1 MSGDDLSVD
10 HCLTVY
16 KALPACDSGAGL
28 HFSCA
33 RGSSGLHRHS
43 RCSFSSPAVSLIRS
57 PHALFHSGNQ
67 FSVIAGLKQV
77 VQCPDGNR
85 SFRVRKLVKRSQENN
100 AACRAHRADLL
111 GGFKARDARHLDIQN
126 QDICRFLLIK
136 RDDFSSVSGLTQ
148 TDAVT
153 EILF

>member
-1 MSGDDLSVD
+1 M
-10 HCLTVY
+10 
-16 KALPACDSGAGL
+16 
-28 HFSCA
+28 
-33 RGSSGLHRHS
+33 
-43 RCSFSSPAVSLIRS
+43 SLIRS

-126 QDICRFLLIK
+126 QDICRILLIK
-136 RDDFSSVSGLTQ
+136 RDDFSSVSGLAQ

-153 EILF
+153 EIFLYFFAEDGSFNDFVVRDDNLIHFIPPNEMARRDRRSGAEQVQGGAA